1 MTALNFFFLQFWP
14 DFFTDEGK
22 QCHCLL
28 LKFLA
33 REVFY
38 RFTYMLSVCLFQY
51 LLFGLQI
58 ILRVLGKSYF
68 SIEKEKVRQTLSSIH
83 NAQNFNLIMS
93 LHFLG
98 SIELD
103 DGFISGN
110 DSEHF
115 FLINV
120 LRTLGSF
127 SWWLLARLE

>member
-1 MTALNFFFLQFWP
+1 
-14 DFFTDEGK
+14 
-22 QCHCLL
+22 
-28 LKFLA
+28 
-33 REVFY
+33 
-38 RFTYMLSVCLFQY
+38 
-51 LLFGLQI
+51 
-58 ILRVLGKSYF
+58 
-68 SIEKEKVRQTLSSIH
+68 
-83 NAQNFNLIMS
+83 MS
-93 LHFLG
+93 LLFLG